1 MSELTAENIW
11 FYRGDYPVLRALSF
25 ALRAGECLQIRGPNG
40 AGKTTLL
47 RVLAGLLQAEEGVVR
62 WRGEVI
68 GGRESGFL
76 ASLAYLPHQPPLKA
90 ELSGA
95 ENVHFA
101 VGLRRRCTAQQ
112 VRAALQRVG
121 AAAFADRPVRSLSA
135 GQRRRIAFAALHLD
149 PARLWLL
156 DEPTTN
162 LDAEGQSM
170 VSELLEQHLAGGGLS
185 VAATHQPLALSAGR
199 LVALELSGVGE

>member
-1 MSELTAENIW
+1 MSELKAENIW
-11 FYRGDYPVLRALSF
+11 FYRGDYPVIRDLSF
-25 ALRAGECLQIRGPNG
+25 ALSAGQCLQIRGPNG

-47 RVLAGLLQAEEGVVR
+47 RVLAGLLQAEEGGVH
-62 WRGEVI
+62 WQGQPI
-68 GGRESGFL
+68 GGRHSEFL

-90 ELSGA
+90 ELTGA
-95 ENVHFA
+95 ENVQFA
-101 VGLRRRCTAQQ
+101 VGLRRRCTGQEI
-112 VRAALQRVG
+112 RASLQRVG

-135 GQRRRIAFAALHLD
+135 GQRRRIAFAALRLD

-162 LDAEGQSM
+162 LDTEGQAM
-170 VSELLEQHLAGGGLS
+170 VSELLEQHLADGGLS

>member
-11 FYRGDYPVLRALSF
+11 FYRGDHPVIKALSF
-25 ALRAGECLQIRGPNG
+25 TLGGGQCLQIRGPNG

-47 RVLAGLLQAEEGVVR
+47 RVLAGLLHAEEGVVH
-62 WRGEVI
+62 WQGQTI
-68 GGRESGFL
+68 SGRDNGFL

-90 ELSGA
+90 ELTGA

-101 VGLRRRCTAQQ
+101 VGLRRRCTVQE

-135 GQRRRIAFAALHLD
+135 GQRRRVAFAALHLD

-162 LDAEGQSM
+162 LDVAGQSM
-170 VSELLEQHLAGGGLS
+170 VSELLEQHLAGGGLA

-199 LVALELSGVGE
+199 LVSLELSGVGE

>member
-1 MSELTAENIW
+1 MHELKAENIW
-11 FYRGDYPVLRALSF
+11 FYRGDHPVLRALSF
-25 ALRAGECLQIRGPNG
+25 ALSAGECLQIRGPNG

-47 RVLAGLLQAEEGVVR
+47 RVLAGLLQAEAGVVR
-62 WRGEVI
+62 WMGEAI
-68 GGRESGFL
+68 GGRGSGSL

-90 ELSGA
+90 ELTGV

-101 VGLRRRCTAQQ
+101 VGLRRHCTVAQ

-121 AAAFADRPVRSLSA
+121 AEGFADRPVRSLSA
-135 GQRRRIAFAALHLD
+135 GQRRRVAFAALHLD

-162 LDAEGQSM
+162 LDAAGQSM
-170 VSELLEQHLAGGGLS
+170 VSELLEQHLAEGGLS

-199 LVALELSGVGE
+199 LVALELLGVGE

>member
-1 MSELTAENIW
+1 MSELSTENIW

-25 ALRAGECLQIRGPNG
+25 ALGAGQCLQIRGPNG

-47 RVLAGLLQAEEGVVR
+47 RVLAGLLRAEEGVVR
-62 WRGEVI
+62 WQGEAT
-68 GGRESGFL
+68 GGRDSDFL

-90 ELSGA
+90 ELTGT

-101 VGLRRRCTAQQ
+101 VGLRRRCTLEE

-121 AAAFADRPVRSLSA
+121 AGAFASRPVRSLSA
-135 GQRRRIAFAALHLD
+135 GQRRRVAFAALHLD

-162 LDAEGQSM
+162 LDSEGQSM
-170 VSELLEQHLAGGGLS
+170 VNGLLEQHLAGGGLA
-185 VAATHQPLALSAGR
+185 VAATHQPLALAVGR

>member
-11 FYRGDYPVLRALSF
+11 FYRGDHPVIKALSF
-25 ALRAGECLQIRGPNG
+25 ALGAGHCLQIRGPNG

-47 RVLAGLLQAEEGVVR
+47 RVIAGLLQAEEGVVR
-62 WRGEVI
+62 WQGQTI
-68 GGRESGFL
+68 SGRDSGFL

-90 ELSGA
+90 ELTGA

-101 VGLRRRCTAQQ
+101 VGLRRRCTVQE

-135 GQRRRIAFAALHLD
+135 GQRRRVAFAALHLD

-162 LDAEGQSM
+162 LDVAGQSM
-170 VSELLEQHLAGGGLS
+170 VSELLEQHLAGGGLA

-199 LVALELSGVGE
+199 LVSLELSGVGE